1 MSDSLQSPPQ
11 LPAHVQQWSARA
23 LSLYLNVSVSTVKYH
38 ARQAYRGHCGRWE
51 FNREQAQK
59 VVDRIY
65 SFGHKQTLKKN
76 ANKPLSKELVGF

>member
-1 MSDSLQSPPQ
+1 MSSPQSPPQ
-11 LPAHVQQWSARA
+11 LPVHVQQWSARA

-38 ARQAYRGHCGRWE
+38 ARQAYRGHRGRWE

-59 VVDRIY
+59 VVDRIH

-76 ANKPLSKELVGF
+76 ASKPLSKELVGF